1 MQRTLLVIP
10 FLFLAF
16 CTSAQLNGAFTIGGI
31 NPSFADFTAAATALS
46 TQGISG
52 NVTFNVRPGTYTERI
67 QINAI
72 PGSNANRTVTFQAEN
87 GDSSSVL
94 LLSTTATNT
103 TNYLI
108 SLQNVAR
115 VTLKRL
121 SFQTPESGLYSTA
134 VALYNVSNFRMENC
148 RLSGSLNSAPQSTNG
163 RITLLIT
170 GINPN
175 VTVKNCLFRNGYQ
188 AISVLGGETLVS
200 ADMVIENNRFKGA
213 LAEALVAVY
222 AHQIKVQKNVVD
234 TCALGFRINY
244 CSTAVVQHN
253 RIYTTYYG
261 CLGMYECRG
270 TANTRCLVANN
281 MMSNA
286 GENTQVNGA
295 LIQSCRYLD
304 FVYNSLNILSG
315 SDDCKGL
322 FLANSSRYI
331 RIQNN
336 SIVVRPGGLPV
347 VTQNELNEVEV
358 YSHCNLYDG
367 TVVADLPPNSISRNP
382 FYASTSDLHVS
393 NAVLNGLGTPLSSVS
408 TDADGESRNAL
419 TPDIGADEYTPVQR
433 SVAVA
438 GFVNPSVDS
447 IYCAALPLEILLQ
460 NTGLE
465 TLSSATLTVTLNGV
479 AQAAIPWTGS
489 LASGEAVQVSLGL
502 QNLVPLQGN
511 TVSVQCSSPNTDTD
525 FFAPDDVL
533 TFENLFSGLS
543 GTYTIGGAD
552 GDFPSF
558 TAAVNN
564 ASKGGLCGN
573 TTLLVRDGVYN
584 EQVQIWP
591 LKGSSPQR
599 WLTFEGES
607 GDSTAAVLS
616 AAASVNNTFTLRT
629 QLARFLKFKHLKI
642 KQTANP
648 YNVSPVFIAF
658 GTDITFENCII
669 EGYFSGNSSD
679 SEYAFAAFP
688 DSNLTVRHCVIQGA
702 GMGANLVGT
711 GPQKYNLIFENN
723 RVYGASDDCLNLQK
737 WRNVRVRNNEFGAAS
752 FNSLYG
758 IYGLNL
764 NNYDIS
770 NNRIGIGGVQATVGM
785 YLINCSNF
793 NKDISLVSNNSI
805 SMNLGT
811 GIVAVGR
818 GMWII
823 NCDSIQLIH
832 NTIRHNSADTDN
844 LAFDMQNSKGAYV
857 VNNVFVNTGL
867 GLAFNSVGNTASHF
881 DYNVYFTNGAQLC
894 YSSAELSGIQAL
906 TGADQH
912 SVQGSPMWT
921 NALPDSLSL
930 HNPVLENIGT
940 ETEVLTDLRGFARQL
955 PNPDPGAFETPSAPL
970 VQLGPDVAACG
981 QVALQGFAPGASAYL
996 WNTGATTPGIT
1007 VDSSGTYILMASN
1020 AIGSSTDTIE
1030 VIIYPFPEVFAGQDV
1045 AVCSGDT
1052 VVLQGNSTGDCV
1064 WSDASGNPLDET
1076 CALVIPAQ
1084 QSGAYI
1090 LVATSADLCQAS
1102 DTMMLQV
1109 LPLPALPVV
1118 ERSGGVLSVSS
1129 TGALQWLLDGN
1140 PIDGANEMTWIP
1152 LVSGMYSVQATNQE
1166 GCSVVSEPYFF
1177 VESSTAAAPERAVRI
1192 FPNPVGEG
1200 HLFVQVSGDFVPE
1213 RFAFYN
1219 LQGQL
1224 QSNGVVKKD
1233 ALDRFHLPA
1242 PAEKGVY
1249 FLKLSASDGFT
1260 FLHKIE
1266 VL

>member
-16 CTSAQLNGAFTIGGI
+16 GASAQLNGTFTIGGS
-31 NPSFADFTAAATALS
+31 NPSFADFTAAASALS

-94 LLSTTATNT
+94 LLSTTATNG
-103 TNYLI
+103 TNYLV

-115 VTLKRL
+115 VTFKRL

-134 VALYNVSNFRMENC
+134 VYLYNVTNFRLENC
-148 RLSGSLNSAPQSTNG
+148 RLSGSLNTSTQNTNG
-163 RITLLIT
+163 RISVLIS
-170 GINPN
+170 GISPN
-175 VTVKNCLFRNGYQ
+175 VTIKNCLFLNGYQ
-188 AISVLGGETLVS
+188 AISALGGETLVS
-200 ADMVIENNRFKGA
+200 ADMVIENNRFKGT

-253 RIYTTYYG
+253 RIFTTYYG
-261 CLGMYECRG
+261 CLAMYDCRG

-286 GENTQVNGA
+286 GESTQANGA

-304 FVYNSLNILSG
+304 FVHNSLNILSG
-315 SDDCKGL
+315 ADDCKGL
-322 FLANSSRYI
+322 FLANSSRFI

-347 VTQNELNEVEV
+347 VTQNETNEVETF
-358 YSHCNLYDG
+358 SHCNLYNG
-367 TVVADLPPNSISRNP
+367 TIVSDLPPNSISRNP
-382 FYASTSDLHVS
+382 YYASATDLHVS
-393 NAVLNGLGTPLSSVS
+393 NAVLNGLGTPLPSVT
-408 TDADGESRNAL
+408 TDLEGESRNAL

-433 SVAVA
+433 SMAVA
-438 GFVNPSVDS
+438 GFVNPSIDS
-447 IYCAALPLEILLQ
+447 VYCAELPLEILLQ

-479 AQAAIPWTGS
+479 AQAAIPWTGN
-489 LASGEAVQVSLGL
+489 LASGEAEQVSLGL

-511 TVSVQCSSPNTDTD
+511 TVSVQCSSPNADTD
-525 FFAPDDVL
+525 FFLPDDVL

-543 GTYTIGGAD
+543 GAYTIGGAD
-552 GDFPSF
+552 GDFPDFSSAVY
-558 TAAVNN
+558 AATR
-564 ASKGGLCGN
+564 GGLCSG
-573 TTLLVRDGVYN
+573 TTLLVRDGTYN
-584 EQVQIWP
+584 EQIQIGL
-591 LKGSSPQR
+591 LKGSSPQN
-599 WLTFEGES
+599 WLTFQGES

-616 AAASVNNTFTLRT
+616 AAATVNSSFTLRT

-648 YNVSPVFIAF
+648 NNVSPVFIAF

-679 SEYAFAAFP
+679 SDYALGAFP

-702 GMGANLVGT
+702 SMGANLVGT
-711 GPQKYNLIFENN
+711 GPVKYNLIFENN
-723 RVYGASDDCLNLQK
+723 RVYGSSDDCLNLQK
-737 WRNVRVRNNEFGAAS
+737 WRNVQVRNNEFGAGS

-793 NKDISLVSNNSI
+793 GSDISLVSNNSI

-811 GIVAVGR
+811 GIVAVSR

-823 NCDSIQLIH
+823 NCDSIQILH
-832 NTIRHNSADTDN
+832 NTVRHNSADTDN
-844 LAFDMQNSKGAYV
+844 LAFEMQQTKGASV

-867 GLAFNSVGNTASHF
+867 GLAFNSAGNTASHF

-894 YSSAELSGIQAL
+894 FGSAELSGIQAL
-906 TGADQH
+906 TGGDQH
-912 SVQGSPMWT
+912 SAQASPMWT

-940 ETEVLTDLRGFARQL
+940 QTQVLTDLRGFARQL

-970 VQLGPDVAACG
+970 VQLGPDVAVCG
-981 QVALQGFAPGASAYL
+981 QADLEGFAPGASTYL
-996 WNTGATTPGIT
+996 WNTGATTPHIT
-1007 VDSSGTYILMASN
+1007 VDSSGTYILTASN
-1020 AIGSSTDTIE
+1020 AIGSSSDTIE
-1030 VIIYPFPEVFAGQDV
+1030 VVIYPLPVVFAGPDV
-1045 AVCSGDT
+1045 SVCSGDT
-1052 VVLQGNSTGDCV
+1052 VVLQGSSSGACV
-1064 WSDASGNPLDET
+1064 WSDALGNPLEES
-1076 CALVIPAQ
+1076 CELLVPAQ
-1084 QSGAYI
+1084 ESGAYI

-1109 LPLPALPVV
+1109 LPLPQVPVI

-1129 TGALQWLLDGN
+1129 PGALQWLLDGN
-1140 PIDGANEMTWIP
+1140 PIEGANELSWMP
-1152 LVSGMYSVQATNQE
+1152 LVAGGYSVQATNAE
-1166 GCSVVSEPYFF
+1166 GCTVESEPYFF
-1177 VESSTAAAPERAVRI
+1177 VESSTTVAQDRAIQI

-1200 HLFVQVSGDFVPE
+1200 YLVVQVSGDFMPE
-1213 RFAFYN
+1213 RFIFYN

-1224 QSNGVVKKD
+1224 QTSGVVKQD
-1233 ALDRFHLPA
+1233 APDWFNLPA
-1242 PAEKGVY
+1242 PVEKGIY

-1260 FLHKIE
+1260 FIRTIE